1 MKRSNSNPNRPLR
14 RRSFRGWLK
23 RVTLSNNHP
32 KRIEPEEMRGGVF
45 GVPLTESIQYAKT
58 NIGYVDDDGLKHSK
72 AGSIPIVAY
81 RLKEYFE
88 SVAV

>member
-32 KRIEPEEMRGGVF
+32 KKIEPEEMRGKARKIK
-45 GVPLTESIQYAKT
+45 EMIAK
-58 NIGYVDDDGLKHSK
+58 
-72 AGSIPIVAY
+72 
-81 RLKEYFE
+81 LKE
-88 SVAV
+88 